1 MARTKLRWEF
11 PTTIET
17 IEVQEPQM
25 TVRNCLNGIAGAD
38 EQGVVTKTLYCTRD
52 GKFFVRCADGWR
64 KQEPLTGTLRK
75 KRATGRIY
83 STSGGASD
91 CPQMRH
97 FGLHTCHR
105 LVAYAWCEHPAC
117 AKTDPLW
124 YKHYEA
130 DHINGDHGNWT
141 ADNLQWVTPA
151 ENRRRAKLARCMRKI
166 GIQPKWLYH
175 SILRGLY
182 SLPTEQAEL
191 VIHRFRFEVGTSD
204 NALTI
209 GRINSTFAFLLDE
222 LKSQP
227 S

>member
-1 MARTKLRWEF
+1 MQTKLRWEF
-11 PTTIET
+11 PTKIES

-25 TVRNCLNGIAGAD
+25 VVRNCLNGLD
-38 EQGVVTKTLYCTRD
+38 EQGTIKKTLYCTRD

-97 FGLHTCHR
+97 FGSFHCHR

-166 GIQPKWLYH
+166 GIQPKWLYN

-191 VIHRFRFEVGTSD
+191 VIHRFRFEADTSD
-204 NALTI
+204 DAITI

>member
-52 GKFFVRCADGWR
+52 GRFFTRYADGWH
-64 KQEPLTGTLRK
+64 KQEPMTNSLRRKQKVGYIPSPGSHYGT
-75 KRATGRIY
+75 T
-83 STSGGASD
+83 D
-91 CPQMRH
+91 CPSMRN
-97 FGLHTCHR
+97 FGQKTCHR

-124 YKHYEA
+124 YKRYEC

-175 SILRGLY
+175 SIL
-182 SLPTEQAEL
+182 SLL
-191 VIHRFRFEVGTSD
+191 RD
-204 NALTI
+204 LW
-209 GRINSTFAFLLDE
+209 
-222 LKSQP
+222 
-227 S
+227 

>member
-1 MARTKLRWEF
+1 MATKLRWAF
-11 PTTIET
+11 PPTIESIKVPELQT
-17 IEVQEPQM
+17 
-25 TVRNCLNGIAGAD
+25 TVRSCLDGIAGAD
-38 EQGVVTKTLYCTRD
+38 DQGAIKKTLYCTRD
-52 GKFFVRCADGWR
+52 GKFFVRYADGWH
-64 KQEPLTGTLRK
+64 KQEPMTSNLRK
-75 KRATGRIY
+75 RQAGKPMPNA
-83 STSGGASD
+83 SGGATS
-91 CPQMRH
+91 CPQMNH
-97 FGLHTCHR
+97 FGYFGCHR

-117 AKTDPLW
+117 AKTDHEW

-151 ENRRRAKLARCMRKI
+151 ENRRRAGLARCMRKI
-166 GIQPKWLYH
+166 GLQPKWLYH

-191 VIHRFRFEVGTSD
+191 VIKRFRFEAGTSD
-204 NALTI
+204 DALTI

>member
-1 MARTKLRWEF
+1 MATKLRWEF
-11 PTTIET
+11 PATIET

-25 TVRNCLNGIAGAD
+25 VVRSCLHGID
-38 EQGVVTKTLYCTRD
+38 EHGKIIKTLYCTRD
-52 GKFFVRCADGWR
+52 GRFFVRYADGWHKQQPDTHTQRR
-64 KQEPLTGTLRK
+64 KQ
-75 KRATGRIY
+75 ATGLTTPSRGG
-83 STSGGASD
+83 STD
-91 CPQMRH
+91 CPNMRSDFSH
-97 FGLHTCHR
+97 YTCHR

-117 AKTDPLW
+117 AKTDPEW

-166 GIQPKWLYH
+166 GLQPRWLYH

-182 SLPTEQAEL
+182 SLTTELAEL
-191 VIHRFRFEVGTSD
+191 VINRFRFEVGTND
-204 NALTI
+204 DALTI

-222 LKSQP
+222 LKNQQK
-227 S
+227 